1 MSARR
6 SGQKLKSSGSVMDG
20 DATDPSIALPLSKMI
35 GTRGTFCVGDVD
47 VVAAG
52 EDVVVEW

>member
-20 DATDPSIALPLSKMI
+20 
-35 GTRGTFCVGDVD
+35 TRGTFCVGDVD
-47 VVAAG
+47 VVATV